1 MLCSNLRILC
11 SMYLIVCMKYA
22 QITTAILGHRQI
34 SYGIV
39 FCITRLVKSHEIFQ
53 RSTAKISPQLTYSVN
68 ILLVIQWPMR
78 LSSEI
83 KLPTAVKKRILFPLP
98 TRLACHKVFENRTFG
113 LMWHT
118 GSCQPFSQKE
128 DGWHNYQRPP
138 SSYTT
143 KLKLKIFEIL
153 TGQEL
158 KSGKYCQALQSL
170 LESQNC
176 PKSQ

>member
-1 MLCSNLRILC
+1 MDWPVCKLQVCKLVLIEFALPEQQNIFHIKCQKLFTFANR
-11 SMYLIVCMKYA
+11 YLLPFQLLSQQKKCL
-22 QITTAILGHRQI
+22 QIT
-34 SYGIV
+34 
-39 FCITRLVKSHEIFQ
+39 
-53 RSTAKISPQLTYSVN
+53 PQLTYSVN

-138 SSYTT
+138 SSYYY
-143 KLKLKIFEIL
+143 
-153 TGQEL
+153 
-158 KSGKYCQALQSL
+158 S
-170 LESQNC
+170 N
-176 PKSQ
+176 